1 MGIYTG
7 IPFKRRGIHIL
18 LKCAWNILQ
27 DILKLMKIEII
38 SNSFSGH
45 CGMKHHIPIP
55 TYPYLLL
62 SSSYEYPKKIK
73 TLIQKDMI
81 CVPLWLS

>member
-7 IPFKRRGIHIL
+7 IPLKRSRIHIL

-27 DILKLMKIEII
+27 DILKFKKIEII

-45 CGMKHHIPIP
+45 YGMKYHIPIP

-62 SSSYEYPKKIK
+62 SSSSEYPKKIK
-73 TLIQKDMI
+73 TLFQKDMI
-81 CVPLWLS
+81 CLPLCLS